1 MSAWCVGASAET
13 VWPLS
18 LVFIHA
24 PLSEHTTPRGTAS
37 VTRTGRRTSPRSFHT
52 RTRIPSCSP
61 RVRASSGWISSGG
74 VSALAVH
81 PPNVDVVRRS
91 DAGVMRISGYEEV
104 NGRYEGSRAPNFFSR
119 YDEASSTLPDGVVGS
134 TLAKRL
140 AGAPANVISRAAFS
154 GIRLGGSP
162 PRRG

>member
-37 VTRTGRRTSPRSFHT
+37 VTRTGRCTSPRSFQT
-52 RTRIPSCSP
+52 RTRMPSCSP
-61 RVRASSGWISSGG
+61 RGRASSGWISSGG

-91 DAGVMRISGYEEV
+91 EAGVIRISGYDDV
-104 NGRYEGSRAPNFFSR
+104 NGRYEGSRAPYFLSR
-119 YDEASSTLPDGVVGS
+119 YDEASSTLPDGVAGN

-140 AGAPANVISRAAFS
+140 AGAPSNVISSAASS
-154 GIRLGGSP
+154 GIRLGRTPLS
-162 PRRG
+162 

>member
-1 MSAWCVGASAET
+1 MSAWCVGASADT

-24 PLSEHTTPRGTAS
+24 PLSEHTTPGGTAS
-37 VTRTGRRTSPRSFHT
+37 VTCTGRWTSPRSFHT
-52 RTRIPSCSP
+52 RTRMPSRSP
-61 RVRASSGWISSGG
+61 RACASSGWISSGG
-74 VSALAVH
+74 VSALAVQ

-104 NGRYEGSRAPNFFSR
+104 KGRYEGSTAPYFLSR

-140 AGAPANVISRAAFS
+140 AGAPSNAMNS
-154 GIRLGGSP
+154 
-162 PRRG
+162 